1 MHACS
6 PVLDRDVALERS
18 GGDAELLRELA
29 ELFLTEYPSQLAS
42 LSSAV
47 ERADTEEVDRAAHI
61 LKGSLANFG
70 AAEALNTLLEL
81 EQAGR
86 KRDLAGCEP
95 ALRELVRVLE
105 VLHIELS
112 DLSAA
117 TSG

>member
-1 MHACS
+1 MDAVS

-29 ELFLTEYPSQLAS
+29 DLFLTEYPSQLAV
-42 LSSAV
+42 LSAGV
-47 ERADTEEVDRAAHI
+47 ERADSEEVDRAAHM
-61 LKGSLANFG
+61 LKGSVANFG
-70 AAEALNTLLEL
+70 AAAAVNTLLEL

-86 KRDLAGCEP
+86 KRDLAGCGA

-112 DLSAA
+112 DLSA
-117 TSG
+117 TPSG